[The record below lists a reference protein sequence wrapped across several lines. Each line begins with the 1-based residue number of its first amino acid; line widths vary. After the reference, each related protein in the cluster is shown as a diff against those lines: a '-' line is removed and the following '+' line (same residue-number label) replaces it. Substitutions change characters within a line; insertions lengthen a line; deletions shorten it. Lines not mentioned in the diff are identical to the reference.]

1 MHISYHIRLKGY
13 PEYFHAKV
21 NDYFN
26 RKFYRSYLL
35 IIITPATG
43 ERILRYEQLSTVQ

>member
-1 MHISYHIRLKGY
+1 MHISYHIRLRGC

-26 RKFYRSYLL
+26 RKFYRCYLL

-43 ERILRYEQLSTVQ
+43 ERILRAEQPSIIQ